1 VARLRLPISLALAVA
16 LTGGLFWFLWA
27 LVGARLELAELQPAA
42 KIDFTRLR
50 RDSEIQDRRRDKPQR
65 ERPEQAPSAPRISRL
80 SFERGTQKVEMIAP
94 DVDAAGSL
102 SRLSISVGGSDRD
115 VIPLVRIEPE
125 YPMRAAQRGIEGWV
139 LVQFT
144 ISPAGTVK
152 DATVIDSQPGE
163 TFDAAVLKAVS
174 RWKYNPK
181 VEGGVPVERRGI
193 QVLLAFELDES

>member
-1 VARLRLPISLALAVA
+1 VTRLRLPLSCALAVA

-27 LVGARLELAELQPAA
+27 LVGTRLELAELQPAA

-50 RDSEIQDRRRDKPQR
+50 RDSEVQNRRRDKAQR
-65 ERPEQAPSAPRISRL
+65 ERPAQVPSAPRISRM
-80 SFERGTQKVEMIAP
+80 SFERSAQNVELIAP
-94 DVDAAGSL
+94 DVDTAGSL
-102 SRLSISVGGSDRD
+102 QRLSISVGGSDRD

-144 ISPAGTVK
+144 ITPAGAVE
-152 DATVIDSQPGE
+152 DATVIDSQPAK
-163 TFDAAVLKAVS
+163 TFDAAVLKAVA

-181 VEGGVPVERRGI
+181 VEEGVPVERRGI
-193 QVLLAFELDES
+193 RVLLSFKLDES